1 MVGLDEKAIIRFMKI
16 SRALL
21 HDQITAILSK
31 NMSSEYASIVADYFV
46 WAEASGNKTQGI
58 IKMTGTEPIQ
68 DIVPK
73 YDLRIERDTKL
84 SQLIDAGANPAPPVT
99 RIGSD
104 VAIAKAK
111 EHGFG
116 LVGIRNTFSSNGAQA
131 YYARMIAEND
141 LIGIVC
147 SRSPAAMSGFGSIDA
162 IFGTNPI
169 GFGFPTGDD
178 PLVFDTATSAMT
190 FYGLVL
196 AKARGES
203 IPEGIATDHDG
214 NFTTDPSE
222 AMEGAILPFDKSYK
236 GAGFGMMI
244 ELLAG
249 PLVGGAWIDNKT
261 FKEEWGTL
269 ILAIDPGLLIDT
281 NDFKSNVDDM
291 INKIKS
297 SRTRDGETIRLP
309 GEQASVLY
317 KNAVANDEIEI
328 DDTIAGQIGIEQAV

>member
-1 MVGLDEKAIIRFMKI
+1 
-16 SRALL
+16 
-21 HDQITAILSK
+21 
-31 NMSSEYASIVADYFV
+31 MSPEHASIVAEYFI

-68 DIVPK
+68 NIVPK
-73 YDLRIERDTKL
+73 YELKIERDTKL
-84 SQLIDAGANPAPPVT
+84 SQLIDAGANPAPLVT
-99 RIGSD
+99 RIGTE
-104 VAIAKAK
+104 VAIAKSK
-111 EHGFG
+111 KHGFG

-131 YYARMIAEND
+131 YYARMIAENN

-147 SRSPAAMSGFGSIDA
+147 SRSPAATSGFGSIDP

-169 GFGFPTGDD
+169 SFSFPTTVE

-196 AKARGES
+196 AKARGET
-203 IPEGIATDHDG
+203 IPEGLATDHDG
-214 NFTTDPSE
+214 NLTIDPVK

-236 GAGFGMMI
+236 GAGFGMVV

-261 FKEEWGTL
+261 FNEEWGTF

-281 NDFKSNVDDM
+281 EDFKANVDNM
-291 INKIKS
+291 IDKIKS
-297 SRTRDGETIRLP
+297 TRTKEGEKIRLP
-309 GEQASVLY
+309 GESANKLY
-317 KNAVANDEIEI
+317 KDAIKSGEVEI
-328 DDTIAGQIGIEQAV
+328 DDAVAAQIGIS